1 MAIEDILNQVIT
13 EKEEDN
19 EQKLFVGSK
28 TKKVSCNFDLDD
40 ETLGVPNI
48 KIFGVG
54 GAGNNIVEYL
64 GKLRNWPLNINFWAL
79 NTDKKT
85 LIKFKKSQL
94 NSSLFLI
101 GEKKL
106 KGFGSGGNPSIGR
119 DAFAENKA
127 DVEKILSSKTDVL
140 FIIAGLGK
148 GTGSG
153 VSPEIAKSHT
163 QTYYNCGNRYYPIN

>member
-64 GKLRNWPLNINFWAL
+64 GKLRN
-79 NTDKKT
+79 
-85 LIKFKKSQL
+85 
-94 NSSLFLI
+94 
-101 GEKKL
+101 
-106 KGFGSGGNPSIGR
+106 
-119 DAFAENKA
+119 
-127 DVEKILSSKTDVL
+127 
-140 FIIAGLGK
+140 
-148 GTGSG
+148 
-153 VSPEIAKSHT
+153 
-163 QTYYNCGNRYYPIN
+163 